1 MWLGGVGVR
10 RYVDFLIILLIPSP
24 LVLAIFAAAS
34 LYTSLFIFK
43 CFFVL
48 VYIIFV
54 QYSKHC
60 SKNIRDRSQK

>member
-1 MWLGGVGVR
+1 MWLGGVGVK
-10 RYVDFLIILLIPSP
+10 RYVDFLIILLIPTP

-48 VYIIFV
+48 IFV

-60 SKNIRDRSQK
+60 SKNIRDHSQK